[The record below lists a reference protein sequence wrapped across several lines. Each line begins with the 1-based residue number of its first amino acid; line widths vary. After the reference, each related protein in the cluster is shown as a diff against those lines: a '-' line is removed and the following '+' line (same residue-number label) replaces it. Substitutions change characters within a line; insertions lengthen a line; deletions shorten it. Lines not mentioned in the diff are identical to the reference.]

1 MMRKIHYQLVAPL
14 DLTAGPD
21 EVERRGKFL
30 SAHTG
35 KGFETTIQPTQS
47 GRASIESDLDTVL
60 AGPQIVEGIVAAEA
74 AGASAAIIGCFGDP
88 VLEAV
93 RESVDI
99 PVIAPGESAMT
110 LALHLGYRFSIISP
124 MAEGSARSDARVREL
139 GLSSRYASTRGV
151 GIAVADLAGGNSDP
165 LEAIIG
171 AGRRCVEEDGADVL
185 LLGCMSMAFLGMTP
199 DIEKALG
206 VPVVNPVIAALKTA
220 EMMLVHNLNHSRNSW
235 PKAQVKKTYHRNG
248 GI

>member
-1 MMRKIHYQLVAPL
+1 MTRQIYYQLVAPL
-14 DLTAGPD
+14 DLTAGPE

-30 SAHTG
+30 SAHAG
-35 KGFETTIQPTQS
+35 KGFETTIQPTKA

-93 RESVDI
+93 REAVDI

-165 LEAIIG
+165 LEAII
-171 AGRRCVEEDGADVL
+171 AVGRRCVEEDGADVL

-220 EMMLVHNLNHSRNSW
+220 EMMLVHNLNHSRHSW